1 MNWADIVL
9 IVVLA
14 GSMYFGWKKGFIV
27 AAVELIKWVA
37 TIAIARVFHVPFTRF
52 FTEHFYDPSERVSK
66 HVRAYLFDFFKYD
79 PLTEQ
84 SMSMDQVSEALGK
97 LTLPDF
103 FEEMVHEKVGG
114 TIVRHTIDFVDAV
127 SVQMTEMIVNGIG
140 FLVLVILLLIGF
152 SFIQFFGIILSKL
165 PLLKELNQGGG
176 VIVGAVIGVVAVYFI
191 MAILSFFPTFGWSIS
206 ATEAIEESSWAI
218 YFYKYNI
225 LKYAFRTILIQ
236 GHLKLGG

>member
-9 IVVLA
+9 VIIIA
-14 GSMYFGWKKGFIV
+14 GCMYFGWKKGFIV
-27 AAVELIKWVA
+27 AAVEFIKWIA
-37 TIAIARVFHVPFTRF
+37 TLVIARLFHVPFTRF

-66 HVRAYLFDFFKYD
+66 HVKAYLFDFFKYD

-84 SMSMDQVSEALGK
+84 SLTKDQIGDALSK

-103 FEEMVHEKVGG
+103 FEEMVHEKVSGAV
-114 TIVRHTIDFVDAV
+114 VRHTIDLVETI

-140 FLVLVILLLIGF
+140 FFILILLLLMAFGF
-152 SFIQFFGIILSKL
+152 VQYFGNFLSKL

-176 VIVGAVIGVVAVYFI
+176 VIVGAMIGVVTVYFV
-191 MAILSFFPTFGWSIS
+191 MAMLSFFPTFKWSIL
-206 ATEAIEESSWAI
+206 ATEAIETSSWAI

-225 LKYAFRTILIQ
+225 LKYLFKTVLIQ
-236 GHLKLGG
+236 GHLNLGG